1 MSSGNLATKASSPV
15 HIPLDPYTPL
25 LWVVDRQEGGSIL
38 PIQDKPSQVYM
49 QHSEHSQF
57 INSSTLTV
65 TETFLT
71 VHNIKIIRGREINQA
86 LGHTARNR
94 VPIKLPE
101 ISNSQ
106 IRATE

>member
-1 MSSGNLATKASSPV
+1 
-15 HIPLDPYTPL
+15 
-25 LWVVDRQEGGSIL
+25 
-38 PIQDKPSQVYM
+38 M